1 MPEIGSCDV
10 KTCDDNIKELY
21 ECHCCLRL
29 VCLNHLNDHVEL
41 KKQNQRQ
48 LDNLRNELNTAI
60 NKLKIIVEEKLLII
74 GHEQYL
80 IEQAKHF
87 LDVPT
92 SSIDELQNIL
102 GRINQAIPFSRSEI
116 TMKVEPTLSE
126 TKHCSCVCQCNN
138 ENMNSN
144 DVAEEFGISK
154 NDRYSMQIDDDDSM
168 DATSF
173 DTTTKSIKD
182 QNVNKEQ
189 KKRERR
195 LCTSSYGKCP
205 LTFDGAFGLTQTNHS
220 ITLCKHEKNHETVLY
235 GHFINKHRLKAA
247 CAVSL
252 VKAIADKQDPRIT
265 KLFDGNET
273 VVNLKYSVLCPC
285 RNGRIDVPGYSRQK
299 GKNVR
304 CQRRL
309 VPFNALKYH
318 LRNHHYISK
327 QLAQK
332 LVDDLKEITTE
343 NDIVLPSP
351 NVSI

>member
-102 GRINQAIPFSRSEI
+102 GRINQAIPFSRS
-116 TMKVEPTLSE
+116 
-126 TKHCSCVCQCNN
+126 
-138 ENMNSN
+138 